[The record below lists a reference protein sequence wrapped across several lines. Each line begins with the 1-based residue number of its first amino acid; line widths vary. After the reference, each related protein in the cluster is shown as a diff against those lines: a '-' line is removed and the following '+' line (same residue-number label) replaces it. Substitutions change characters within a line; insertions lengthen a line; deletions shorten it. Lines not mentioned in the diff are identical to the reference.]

1 MCARIMRKLEPERR
15 KKRKVCARSR
25 LDGSLACENA
35 SESTGR
41 HGRKRT
47 LRRENLTKMPPGGVF
62 CGSVAVKISEQHK
75 FEKSVLLARIESQKV
90 GNGLRGDEQSEPTR
104 ARGVADELKA
114 LALKALRRQERVF
127 GYVSM
132 SPTTSRMRSERENGA
147 YFSKHARRR
156 GKKRCAR
163 QSPK

>member
-1 MCARIMRKLEPERR
+1 MWEC
-15 KKRKVCARSR
+15 
-25 LDGSLACENA
+25 
-35 SESTGR
+35 
-41 HGRKRT
+41 
-47 LRRENLTKMPPGGVF
+47 
-62 CGSVAVKISEQHK
+62 CGKISEQHK

-147 YFSKHARRR
+147 YF
-156 GKKRCAR
+156 
-163 QSPK
+163 